1 MARFCHKIVTKSS
14 RFRLEI
20 VVFGGIFA
28 ADLDIIHIKSNT
40 INNFIN

>member
-1 MARFCHKIVTKSS
+1 MCVSGIYC
-14 RFRLEI
+14 
-20 VVFGGIFA
+20 IFA